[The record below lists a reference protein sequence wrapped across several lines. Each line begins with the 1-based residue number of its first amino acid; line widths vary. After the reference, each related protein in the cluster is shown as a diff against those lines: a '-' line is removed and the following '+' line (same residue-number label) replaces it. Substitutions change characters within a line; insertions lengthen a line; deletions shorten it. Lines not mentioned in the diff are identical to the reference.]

1 MSQLLKSQFRPEFL
15 NRLDE
20 IVFYKPLTKNE
31 ISGIVDL
38 LMADLSKRLADKQL
52 KLSLTDSAREYI
64 VDQGYDP
71 VYGARPL
78 KRFIQ
83 SKVETLLARIIIKG
97 DLDEGDTLVVDR
109 QGDGLTISVQK
120 Q

>member
-1 MSQLLKSQFRPEFL
+1 MLLKQSFRPEFL

-20 IVFYKPLTKNE
+20 IVFYKPLTKEN

-38 LMADLSKRLADKQL
+38 LLEDLSRRLADRQLSMKLTEAAKQYL
-52 KLSLTDSAREYI
+52 IDG
-64 VDQGYDP
+64 GYDP

-83 SKVETLLARIIIKG
+83 QKLETLMARKMIAE
-97 DLDEGDTLVVDR
+97 DLEPGTEIVIDY
-109 QGDGLTISVQK
+109 DGRGLK
-120 Q
+120 A